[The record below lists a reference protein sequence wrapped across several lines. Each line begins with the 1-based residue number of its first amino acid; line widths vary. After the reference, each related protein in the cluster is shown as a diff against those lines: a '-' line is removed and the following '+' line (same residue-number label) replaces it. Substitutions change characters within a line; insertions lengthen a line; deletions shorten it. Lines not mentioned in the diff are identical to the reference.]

1 MADPTI
7 VMNFEKDPNIGI
19 HKKVLHA
26 GKGDVPN
33 YVNGTKVLF
42 VLRPLVQVRPYFC
55 GSKIKVYQILS
66 HWVRNHS
73 NLQHA

>member
-1 MADPTI
+1 MADPTM

-33 YVNGTKVLF
+33 YQDNTKV
-42 VLRPLVQVRPYFC
+42 RRN
-55 GSKIKVYQILS
+55 LS
-66 HWVRNHS
+66 PFGTFQFTLSLN
-73 NLQHA
+73 

>member
-26 GKGDVPN
+26 GKEEVPD
-33 YVNGTKVLF
+33 YVNGTKVRNNVFYGHLF
-42 VLRPLVQVRPYFC
+42 STAIFLLVQKE
-55 GSKIKVYQILS
+55 SLS
-66 HWVRNHS
+66 NSLSVC
-73 NLQHA
+73 

>member
-1 MADPTI
+1 MTDPTI

-26 GKGDVPN
+26 GKGEVPD

-42 VLRPLVQVRPYFC
+42 VLRPLVQY
-55 GSKIKVYQILS
+55 G
-66 HWVRNHS
+66 
-73 NLQHA
+73 

>member
-26 GKGDVPN
+26 GKGEVPD

-42 VLRPLVQVRPYFC
+42 VLRPLFRYDHISVGP
-55 GSKIKVYQILS
+55 K
-66 HWVRNHS
+66 
-73 NLQHA
+73 